1 MLRDSIP
8 QLVAHRGF
16 SLRYPENTL
25 LAIKQ
30 AFIAGACYVECDVHL
45 TRDGEPVLL
54 HDAELQRTTGQ
65 QGNINSL
72 KLEQVKNV
80 SAHFESRF
88 GQKYVAE
95 PIPTLA
101 QLVGVMSKWPQRRV
115 FVEIKR
121 ATIREF
127 GREFVLQKVVDV
139 VEPIANQVIII
150 SFDYE
155 IMRLVKK
162 NKSFQTGW
170 VIEEWSSSNLELA
183 TQLKPDYMFVDY
195 ECVPNELASL
205 PEASWNWV
213 LYEIDDVQAACVW
226 VRKGAKFIETNDI
239 GGLLTAPEFIKSSC
253 DE

>member
-1 MLRDSIP
+1 MSQVGIP
-8 QLVAHRGF
+8 QLIAHRGF
-16 SLRYPENTL
+16 SLCYPENTL
-25 LAIKQ
+25 LAIEQ

-54 HDAELQRTTGQ
+54 HDVELQRTTGQ
-65 QGNINSL
+65 PGNINSL
-72 KLEQVKNV
+72 KLEQIKNV

-101 QLVGVMSKWPQRRV
+101 QLVSVMSKWRERRV

-127 GREFVLQKVVDV
+127 GREFVLQKVIDV
-139 VEPIANQVIII
+139 VEPIANKVIII

-155 IMRLVKK
+155 IMQLVKN

-170 VIEEWSSSNLELA
+170 VIEEWSSSNLKLA
-183 TQLKPDYMFVDY
+183 AQLKPDYMFVDH
-195 ECVPNELASL
+195 ECIPEKLATL
-205 PEASWNWV
+205 PSVSWHWV
-213 LYEIDDVQAACVW
+213 LYEIDSVEIADKWLQ
-226 VRKGAKFIETNDI
+226 KGATFIETNDI
-239 GGLLTAPEFIKSSC
+239 GGLLTAAVFKQSGC
-253 DE
+253 YG